1 MGARHAVGGVRSGV
15 WGARFSGVPVFCGQE
30 ALPCFRMACQ
40 SQMEKA
46 SLTPRK
52 PGYNVSL
59 HCEVQVCHEATLSLS
74 FLICDQ
80 GLLDPIC
87 LPGHLSS
94 KREGS
99 LFYKTC
105 PSRQREML
113 QAQGQT
119 RNGES
124 VISGWFTCGALETP
138 RAPTSN
144 DEGSHYRRPVL
155 WARHW
160 GAGRKAHNPLP

>member
-1 MGARHAVGGVRSGV
+1 MSARPVVGGVRSGV
-15 WGARFSGVPVFCGQE
+15 WGARFSGVSVFCGQE
-30 ALPCFRMACQ
+30 ALPCFRPACQ

-52 PGYNVSL
+52 PGYNVRL
-59 HCEVQVCHEATLSLS
+59 HCEVQACHEATLSLG

-87 LPGHLSS
+87 LPGHLGS

-113 QAQGQT
+113 QTQGQT
-119 RNGES
+119 RNEES

-138 RAPTSN
+138 RTPLQTMR
-144 DEGSHYRRPVL
+144 GLTYRRPAL
-155 WARHW
+155 GQAL
-160 GAGRKAHNPLP
+160 GGRPKGL